1 MKLPRWDRLYFFA
14 FSSAMFAT
22 FAFLVIL
29 FVPLIEI
36 NSSESGVS
44 QRTLLADGQ
53 TLPVLLSLI
62 PLVLSLNALFVIP
75 KDGVPDK
82 SQKINL
88 WLSTI
93 LVYIFVVVSILS
105 VGILYVPTAILM
117 TAAAVGSMVRRRN
130 RTVYARSPQES
141 KSGLGGGKRRRNK
154 G

>member
-14 FSSAMFAT
+14 FSSAIFAV

-36 NSSESGVS
+36 DSSETEVT
-44 QRTLLADGQ
+44 QLTLLADGQ
-53 TLPVLLSLI
+53 TIPVLLSLI
-62 PLVLSLNALFVIP
+62 PLILALNALFVIP

-82 SQKINL
+82 PQKINL

-93 LVYIFVVVSILS
+93 LVYVFVVFSLFS

-117 TAAAVGSMVRRRN
+117 TAAAVGSMIRRRN
-130 RTVYARSPQES
+130 RTVYARSPQVS